1 MSHSSSVAVA
11 RSRGLSQVIAPL
23 IAASALLVAVCASFG
38 VLPHGPRGS
47 TILPL
52 VVVIILAFSTVATH
66 LLDQARGRRADWTH
80 TWQRLRELLIDWG
93 PLIGALIVYDNYH
106 DLTARFAPTTLDGV
120 LGALDRRVFG
130 VMPSVWLTRFYHPLV
145 TELMTVCYASLFLVP
160 LFLLTRLSIRNDRA
174 RFREVAVSLLLTYS
188 IGLIGYLTIPA
199 IGPRYAFDT
208 SFTEPLVGIW
218 LTVPAAHMWR
228 SLQAI
233 DRDCFPSLHVAL
245 SAVSLVY
252 LWRYRAWAGGRV
264 IVAVSAPIIVGLWIS
279 TLYLRYHYGV
289 DVLAGFA
296 LAGVVTWVAPRLSNP
311 AAEVSRT
318 TSQRRRF

>member
-1 MSHSSSVAVA
+1 MLPSSGL
-11 RSRGLSQVIAPL
+11 RTPSRGLQQVLAPL

-52 VVVIILAFSTVATH
+52 VVVAILAFSTVTVHVLAQ
-66 LLDQARGRRADWTH
+66 LRGGTADWTRA
-80 TWQRLRELLIDWG
+80 WRRLGELLIDWG

-120 LGALDRRVFG
+120 LGAVDRRLFG
-130 VMPSVWLTRFYHPLV
+130 AMPAVWLTRFYHPLL
-145 TELMTVCYASLFLVP
+145 TELMTVCYASLFVFP
-160 LFLLTRLSIRNDRA
+160 LFLLTRLSIRHDRA
-174 RFREVAVSLLLTYS
+174 RFREVAVALLLTYS

-199 IGPRYAFDT
+199 IGPRYAFES
-208 SFTEPLVGIW
+208 SFDAPLVGLW
-218 LTVPAAHMWR
+218 LTTPAAHMWR

-245 SAVSLVY
+245 STVSLVY
-252 LWRYRAWAGGRV
+252 LWRFRAWRGGRV
-264 IVAVSAPIIVGLWIS
+264 ILAVSTPVIVGLWIS

-296 LAGVVTWVAPRLSNP
+296 LAAVVTWVAPRLTSSV
-311 AAEVSRT
+311 AA
-318 TSQRRRF
+318 